1 MNQAELPPTSPPLD
15 QLVPPARALSRL
27 HSSTLWLPLFE
38 TILTL
43 IIPMVVMSFIMNA
56 ERAIYI
62 FSVFVVIPSAGF
74 NILRYLTTRFRL
86 NNRELIIRSGILF
99 RKERR
104 IPFERIQDLEL
115 HQTLVRRW
123 LGLASLK
130 VTTAGAE
137 AEEAALDVVTAN
149 DAEQMRQEIA
159 HFQSS
164 KNEGEPT
171 EDSESI
177 QSAEQLSQL
186 GWRELALGGLTSNLV
201 AALGAIV
208 GAFLYLNYFQSWD
221 IGKLDGLFEK
231 TVQRQLDRI
240 ETTFFFGK
248 LVIQAVNFFFF
259 SGSFGKA
266 LLFAIVG
273 TCGSIATFAIRYH
286 GFRLTLLK
294 GVTTRTYGLFS
305 IRRTSLPLNRIQAI
319 KIDEGLLR
327 RLFGLAAIRADS
339 AGDRKEVN
347 ENQKRDLLVPVATR
361 GNAEAITLRLLPDL
375 NGEER
380 EWKKVSKQAIMRRSR
395 LGWSLCLYG
404 MLQTS
409 VWVGWFA
416 MGWLVACPLVYF
428 LNLQWYRNTKYC
440 VTDHYVIWRTGWI
453 NRTTLFLPIR
463 NIQNVAL
470 SQSPFDRRLSLAS
483 VSIDTAG
490 QSNTGGGPVIRHLP
504 IEAASE
510 LQKLLIHRVVQT
522 KFQW

>member
-1 MNQAELPPTSPPLD
+1 MNQAEIPPTPPPLD
-15 QLVPPARALSRL
+15 QQVETERALSRL
-27 HSSTLWLPLFE
+27 HSSTLWLPLLE
-38 TILTL
+38 TMLKL
-43 IIPMVVMSFIMNA
+43 IVPMVVMSFIVSA

-62 FSVFVVIPSAGF
+62 FSVFVVAPSAGF
-74 NILRYLTTRFRL
+74 HILRYFTTRFRL
-86 NNRELIIRSGILF
+86 DNRELLIRSGILF

-104 IPFERIQDLEL
+104 IPLERIQDLEL

-137 AEEAALDVVTAN
+137 TEEASLDLVTAN

-159 HFQSS
+159 RFQSS
-164 KNEGEPT
+164 NSECVRT
-171 EDSESI
+171 EASESI
-177 QSAEQLSQL
+177 QSTEQLSHL
-186 GWRELALGGLTSNLV
+186 GWRELVMGGLTSNLV

-208 GAFLYLNYFQSWD
+208 GAFFYLNYFQSWD
-221 IGKLDGLFEK
+221 IGNLDGLFEK
-231 TVQRQLDRI
+231 TVQRQMDRI
-240 ETTFFFGK
+240 ETTFFFGN
-248 LVIQAVNFFFF
+248 LVVQIVTFFFF

-286 GFRLTLLK
+286 GFRLNLLN
-294 GVTTRTYGLFS
+294 GVTTRTYGLFT

-339 AGDRKEVN
+339 AGDRTEVN
-347 ENQKRDLLVPVATR
+347 ENQKRDLLVPVATKEK
-361 GNAEAITLRLLPDL
+361 AEYITTRLLPDL
-375 NGEER
+375 NDDGR
-380 EWKKVSKQAIMRRSR
+380 DWKNVSKQAIMRRSR
-395 LGWSLCLYG
+395 IGWSLCLYG
-404 MLQTS
+404 MLQSS
-409 VWVGWFA
+409 VWL
-416 MGWLVACPLVYF
+416 GWLATVWLASFPLVYF
-428 LNLQWYRNTKYC
+428 LNLQWYRNTQYC
-440 VTDHYVIWRTGWI
+440 MTDHYVIWRTGWI

-510 LQKLLIHRVVQT
+510 FQKLLIHRVVQT
-522 KFQW
+522 RFQW